1 MDKSRQDVR
10 IPAPDLWL
18 RGVAIH
24 SGLLDRAAQEAMV
37 ADLRAVAQVVPFQR
51 MVTPSGRRMSVRMT
65 AAGQFGWVSDRQGY
79 RYARTHLNG
88 TPWPAIPP
96 RILSVWEAVSGST
109 RTPECCLINFY
120 DDQAKMGLHQ
130 DNDEADLSEP
140 VVSISLGDSGRFRVG
155 SETRGGTTESLW
167 LNSGDVAVMGGAA
180 RLIHHG
186 VDRIKAGSSTL
197 LPDGGRINV
206 TLRVVT

>member
-24 SGLLDRAAQEAMV
+24 SGFLDRVAQEAMV
-37 ADLRAVAQVVPFQR
+37 ADLRAVARVVPFQR

-79 RYARTHLNG
+79 RYAPTHLNG

-96 RILSVWEAVSGST
+96 SILSVWEAVSGSA

-120 DDQAKMGLHQ
+120 DADAKMGMHQ
-130 DNDEADLSEP
+130 DKDEADPSEP

-155 SETRGGTTESLW
+155 SVTRGGTTESLW
-167 LNSGDVAVMGGAA
+167 LSSGDVAVMGGAA

-197 LPDGGRINV
+197 LPDGGRINI